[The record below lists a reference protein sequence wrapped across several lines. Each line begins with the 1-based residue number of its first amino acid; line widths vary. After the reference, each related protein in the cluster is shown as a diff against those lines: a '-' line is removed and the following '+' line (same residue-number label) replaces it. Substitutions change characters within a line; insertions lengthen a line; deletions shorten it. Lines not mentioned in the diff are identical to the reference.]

1 MKKCSICK
9 KQFDGHGNNPSPF
22 SGETCCDECNQ
33 NYVVPLR
40 VYQITKEPKNAILF
54 RENGTVTTITPKNE
68 YFTLS
73 ELQSLVEGYIELYPA
88 RYRDHL
94 IICDEE
100 GMIKHKKRN
109 ESFRALT
116 GIGLLGN
123 VLLCPERIFEEQN
136 YE

>member
-9 KQFDGHGNNPSPF
+9 KTFDGYGNNPAPF
-22 SGETCCDECNQ
+22 SGERCCDECNQ

-40 VYQITKEPKNAILF
+40 IYQITKEPKNAVLF
-54 RENGTVTTITPKNE
+54 KEDGTVATITPKNE
-68 YFTLS
+68 YFTLK

-88 RYRDHL
+88 RYHSHL

-100 GMIKHKKRN
+100 GMLKRRKRN
-109 ESFRALT
+109 ESFRSLT

-123 VLLCPERIFEEQN
+123 VLLCPERIFEVPN